1 MYPGFLKIITIFLQ
15 HIRAM
20 IFGTGIDIIEIDR
33 IKRSI
38 RKYSNRFEQKVFT
51 KKEVDYCNSQADPV
65 KHFAA
70 RFSVKEAVLKCLGTG
85 MTGGIF
91 WKDIEVDRQESGQP
105 ILNLYGKGKDLFD
118 QLKLKRIH
126 ISITHEKNY
135 AVAHAIAEK

>member
-1 MYPGFLKIITIFLQ
+1 
-15 HIRAM
+15 M

-33 IKRSI
+33 IKQSI
-38 RKYSNRFEQKVFT
+38 QKYSDRFEQKVFT
-51 KKEVDYCNSQADPV
+51 QKEVDYCHSQADPA

-70 RFSVKEAVLKCLGTG
+70 RFSVKEAVLKCFGTG
-85 MTGGIF
+85 MTDGIL

-105 ILNLYGKGKDLFD
+105 ILNLYGKGKELFG
-118 QLKLKRIH
+118 QLKLKHIH